1 MNKQRIP
8 PVDPATASGS
18 NKKNFDILKSALGF
32 IPTMAL
38 AMAQSQAVLDG
49 YMGLSVA
56 LIKGRLGKRLGEEL
70 ALTLAGTNHCEYCAS
85 AHSATAK
92 IAGLDQAGVVA
103 ALQGK
108 SEDAREAA
116 ALRFATAVVEKRG
129 RIDDADFKA
138 VIDAGFTPAEVA
150 EIVAHVVINI
160 FTMPELDGLNCN
172 CYGSVYGHKQSYG
185 ERHPHHEFRRL
196 CRRRGDD
203 FGGNREKPQDQ
214 PGRGAEDSQAP

>member
-1 MNKQRIP
+1 MNKQRIA
-8 PVDPATASGS
+8 PVDPATASGT
-18 NKKNFDILKSALGF
+18 NKKSFDILKSALGF
-32 IPTMAL
+32 IPNMAL
-38 AMAQSQAVLDG
+38 AMSQSPAVLDG

-92 IAGLDQAGVVA
+92 IAGLEEADVTA

-108 SEDAREAA
+108 SEDVREAA

-138 VIDAGFTPAEVA
+138 VTDAGFTPAEVS
-150 EIVAHVVINI
+150 EIVAHVALNTLTNYFNNVGRIEI
-160 FTMPELDGLNCN
+160 DSPSTDGT
-172 CYGSVYGHKQSYG
+172 K
-185 ERHPHHEFRRL
+185 
-196 CRRRGDD
+196 
-203 FGGNREKPQDQ
+203 
-214 PGRGAEDSQAP
+214 GA